1 MLLTAGLLLL
11 LAAGHFAIW
20 QTRPGPKLAV
30 GLALAAAT
38 GCGWATQA
46 RGMVEGTNVRE
57 IYRGNSNFGQLQ
69 VLESRFRPRRALL
82 NDYLLQGAYDTQAQQ
97 SAHMFSYMLHDLAR
111 AYTTNLSDVLC
122 IGLGVG
128 LVPRQFAREGA
139 RVDVVEINPAMV
151 PLAQQYFGFQPEKV
165 NLTIGDGRQF
175 LTQCRQRYDAIILDA
190 FQGETTPSH
199 LMTREAFTAIRR
211 RLRPDGVLV
220 INCFGDFTLDR
231 DFQAA
236 SLQKT
241 LTNVFPSVCLHADSD
256 TNEVANVFFVAA
268 NAQLAVR
275 RPPAFDLVHPAC
287 RGVVAGAFAR
297 VVVPDPAHGRVLTD
311 NFNPVEYYDAANR
324 ERLRRSLVDYVRE
337 M

>member
-1 MLLTAGLLLL
+1 MPLHREAKPASAPSPAQRRYLYFTAAVSGAAIMIIEILGAKLLAPYVGTSHFVWTAQITVTLLALATGYYLGGRWVDRSPRCTSLYLAILAAAVYLCVAMTQVERVAYACLTFRLALGSLLASALLFFVPLALLAMVGPFLVRVLTQSLQNVGGSMGRLTAISTLGSVAGTILIGYVLVPLLPNSLTMLLTAGLLLL

-122 IGLGVG
+122 IGLG
-128 LVPRQFAREGA
+128 
-139 RVDVVEINPAMV
+139 
-151 PLAQQYFGFQPEKV
+151 
-165 NLTIGDGRQF
+165 
-175 LTQCRQRYDAIILDA
+175 
-190 FQGETTPSH
+190 
-199 LMTREAFTAIRR
+199 
-211 RLRPDGVLV
+211 
-220 INCFGDFTLDR
+220 
-231 DFQAA
+231 
-236 SLQKT
+236 
-241 LTNVFPSVCLHADSD
+241 
-256 TNEVANVFFVAA
+256 
-268 NAQLAVR
+268 
-275 RPPAFDLVHPAC
+275 
-287 RGVVAGAFAR
+287 
-297 VVVPDPAHGRVLTD
+297 
-311 NFNPVEYYDAANR
+311 YYDAANR